1 MSRLLVQIRQKY
13 FEFGDKPHRLL
24 SRQLRQTQA
33 SRAIHSIKSDDGT
46 LWTDPE
52 KINKCFA
59 VFYERVYQ
67 SQGEPDP
74 DEMETFFENLDLP
87 KLSAESSLS
96 LDKEINSKE
105 IMEVISSLP
114 NHKAAGPDGFSIE
127 FFKKI
132 SSKLSPLLIRMLN
145 HSMSN
150 SRLPPTL
157 YKANISLIPKPSR
170 DPNLVSSY
178 RPISLLPIE
187 TKILGKVLANRL
199 KEHICSII
207 HPDQSGFMPGK
218 HMYFNLRRLF
228 HVLYTEHREEAVVI
242 SLDAQRAFDQVE
254 WPYMLIT
261 LENFDFGPSFI
272 KWIEIIYSHP
282 TASVITNQNISCPFA
297 INRGTRQ
304 GCPLSPFLFSIIIEP
319 LAASVRQSQLISPVE
334 IHEQEHHL
342 SLYADDI
349 LLFISRPETS
359 IPALLTLISSF
370 GKLSGFSV
378 NWEKS
383 ELMPVSKEVNMTY
396 LLSTPFKKGL

>member
-1 MSRLLVQIRQKY
+1 
-13 FEFGDKPHRLL
+13 
-24 SRQLRQTQA
+24 
-33 SRAIHSIKSDDGT
+33 
-46 LWTDPE
+46 
-52 KINKCFA
+52 
-59 VFYERVYQ
+59 
-67 SQGEPDP
+67 
-74 DEMETFFENLDLP
+74 
-87 KLSAESSLS
+87 
-96 LDKEINSKE
+96 
-105 IMEVISSLP
+105 MEVISSVP
-114 NHKAAGPDGFSIE
+114 NNKAAGPDGFSIE
-127 FFKKI
+127 FFKEF
-132 SSKLSPLLIRMLN
+132 SSKLSPLLLRMLN
-145 HSMSN
+145 HSMLN

-207 HPDQSGFMPGK
+207 HPDQSGFMPGR

-228 HVLYTEHREEAVVI
+228 HVLYTEHTEEAVVI

-261 LENFDFGPSFI
+261 FEKFGFGPSFM

-359 IPALLTLISSF
+359 IPALLTLISSI

-378 NWEKS
+378 NWDKS

-396 LLSTPFKKGL
+396 LLSLPLKRLMSIFHILVLLLRKNLRTSYERTGTAKLNSLSRELISGRLFLFLS